1 MQHSTVVTF
10 AKGLPS
16 MKHILLPLLLA
27 VLAVG
32 TVSDGMVS
40 NVQKVSAGE
49 SDSAGQQA
57 EIDLIKRMEADHI
70 QAGVRKDVE
79 AIAPFTADEYVQID
93 FDGRVM
99 DREATFRRIRSSD
112 IRLRSN
118 APDDLTVRIYGDVA
132 VVTGRATPKGVADGR
147 EFVDPIRYS
156 RVYVK
161 RDGRWQVV
169 LFQQTRITKDK

>member
-1 MQHSTVVTF
+1 MR
-10 AKGLPS
+10 
-16 MKHILLPLLLA
+16 HILLSLLLA
-27 VLAVG
+27 VLVA
-32 TVSDGMVS
+32 GMVS
-40 NVQKVSAGE
+40 VSRTSTGQKVPAGGAAPAGE
-49 SDSAGQQA
+49 QA
-57 EIDLIKRMEADHI
+57 EIDLLKRMENERI

-79 AIAPFTADEYVQID
+79 AIAPFTADEYMQID
-93 FDGRVM
+93 FDGRIM

-118 APDDLTVRIYGDVA
+118 APDDLRVRIYGDVA

-169 LFQQTRITKDK
+169 LFQQTRIAKVE

>member
-1 MQHSTVVTF
+1 MR
-10 AKGLPS
+10 
-16 MKHILLPLLLA
+16 HILLTLLVSMLVAGIVSESKTSNSQKASA
-27 VLAVG
+27 VESG
-32 TVSDGMVS
+32 P
-40 NVQKVSAGE
+40 AGE
-49 SDSAGQQA
+49 QA
-57 EIDLIKRMEADHI
+57 EIDLLKRMENERI
-70 QAGVRKDVE
+70 QAGVRKDVD
-79 AIAPFTADEYVQID
+79 AIAPLTAVEYVQID

-99 DREATFRRIRSSD
+99 DKAATFQRIRSSD

-118 APDDLTVRIYGDVA
+118 SPDDLRVRIYGDVA

-169 LFQQTRITKDK
+169 LFQQTRIAKVE

>member
-1 MQHSTVVTF
+1 
-10 AKGLPS
+10 
-16 MKHILLPLLLA
+16 MKPILLSLLLA

-40 NVQKVSAGE
+40 NGLMVSAGE
-49 SDSAGQQA
+49 SGSADQQA
-57 EIDLIKRMEADHI
+57 EIYLIKRMENDRI

-112 IRLRSN
+112 IRLKSN
-118 APDDLTVRIYGDVA
+118 APDDLAVRIYGDVA

-169 LFQQTRITKDK
+169 LFQQTRIAPGR

>member
-1 MQHSTVVTF
+1 
-10 AKGLPS
+10 
-16 MKHILLPLLLA
+16 MKHILPSLLLA
-27 VLAVG
+27 MLVAGVVLGGRAGNGQRVP
-32 TVSDGMVS
+32 
-40 NVQKVSAGE
+40 AGE
-49 SDSAGQQA
+49 AGRGGEQA
-57 EIDLIKRMEADHI
+57 EIDLIKSMEVERI

-99 DREATFRRIRSSD
+99 DRRATFRRIRSSD

-118 APDDLTVRIYGDVA
+118 APDDLTVRVYGDVA
-132 VVTGRATPKGVADGR
+132 VVTGRATPKGIADGR
-147 EFVDPIRYS
+147 EFIDPIRYS

-169 LFQQTRITKDK
+169 LFQQTRIAQIR

>member
-1 MQHSTVVTF
+1 
-10 AKGLPS
+10 
-16 MKHILLPLLLA
+16 MKHILPSLLLA
-27 VLAVG
+27 GLAVVA
-32 TVSDGMVS
+32 VSDSIVS
-40 NVQKVSAGE
+40 NVQGVSAGE

-57 EIDLIKRMEADHI
+57 EIDLIKKMENERI

-79 AIAPFTADEYVQID
+79 AITPFTADEYMQID

-99 DREATFRRIRSSD
+99 DKAATFQRIRSSQ
-112 IRLRSN
+112 IRLQSN
-118 APDDLTVRIYGDVA
+118 AIDDLTVRLYGDVA

-169 LFQQTRITKDK
+169 LFQQTRIAKAK